1 MGELYAF
8 SVRIGDALPQV
19 FQRSYPIVLPST
31 DMLMAASLLRFHQ
44 IDALPIEF
52 RPTAKKR
59 LAVFG
64 YSCLSK
70 LLKTKATNYESFMRL
85 PARRAALKLSSIG
98 VNRNIPDLL
107 RIFRKTRFG
116 FAWVESDKLGG
127 FASLRDLLELYPAG
141 VIETDLKV
149 ADLASPI
156 FGVSPET
163 SLREVLEEMFNRRIR
178 RIFLKGR
185 DTVITD
191 RGIISYIFSPSML
204 ENVSKK
210 PELLLD
216 VGIGDLDMTKPARVR
231 GSLSAK
237 KAAQLI
243 GKQPD
248 ECLVCDKGVITPWDL
263 IMKPLAA
270 DRLIIRN

>member
-8 SVRIGDALPQV
+8 SVRIGEALPQV
-19 FQRSYPIVLPST
+19 FQRSYPIVMPST
-31 DMLMAASLLRFHQ
+31 DMLMAASLLRFHE

-52 RPTAKKR
+52 RPTTKKR

-70 LLKTKATNYESFMRL
+70 LLKTKTTNYESFMRL

-98 VNRNIPDLL
+98 VNLDIPDLL

-127 FASLRDLLELYPAG
+127 FASLRDLLELYLGG

-156 FGVSPET
+156 FSMPPET
-163 SLREVLEEMFNRRIR
+163 SLREVLEEMFNRKIR
-178 RIFLKGR
+178 RIFLKDR
-185 DTVITD
+185 NTVITD
-191 RGIISYIFSPSML
+191 RRIIGYVFSPSML
-204 ENVSKK
+204 ENVSKN

-216 VGIGDLDMTKPARVR
+216 ASTGDLDLVKPAKVR
-231 GSLSAK
+231 DSLSAK

-243 GKQPD
+243 RKQPD
-248 ECLVCDKGVITPWDL
+248 ECLICDKGVITPWDL
-263 IMKPLAA
+263 VMKPLAA
-270 DRLIIRN
+270 RRLIIRD